1 MAGGRSGDAAAEA
14 DGRCHHEAFG
24 MKCRNDY
31 EINSL
36 PRHFWL
42 TARTCGKGLF
52 GELANLETT

>member
-1 MAGGRSGDAAAEA
+1 MQTRSRTLEMPSGLSLPL
-14 DGRCHHEAFG
+14 AFG